1 LIRPYRADGA
11 AQLHFPAAEPPRRVA
26 RTALFQGVCESNAEL
41 GHRQNRSA
49 RRRLS
54 VVYVPVQFLERAEDF
69 CCICPG
75 DWRYLCPNG
84 PEGGLKGWSGFI
96 ARPASSGGRAFQCA
110 RQSARGSRGG
120 DRKIVRSPPVPPAL
134 VGHESGVPSPMPH
147 LAVRQQ
153 AASQPLD

>member
-1 LIRPYRADGA
+1 MIRPYRVDG
-11 AQLHFPAAEPPRRVA
+11 PACCIFRR
-26 RTALFQGVCESNAEL
+26 LNPQDEWPEQPFSKECESNAEL

-49 RRRLS
+49 RWRPS

-96 ARPASSGGRAFQCA
+96 SEASQFGGPGF
-110 RQSARGSRGG
+110 S
-120 DRKIVRSPPVPPAL
+120 VRSS
-134 VGHESGVPSPMPH
+134 E
-147 LAVRQQ
+147 RQRVTGR
-153 AASQPLD
+153 